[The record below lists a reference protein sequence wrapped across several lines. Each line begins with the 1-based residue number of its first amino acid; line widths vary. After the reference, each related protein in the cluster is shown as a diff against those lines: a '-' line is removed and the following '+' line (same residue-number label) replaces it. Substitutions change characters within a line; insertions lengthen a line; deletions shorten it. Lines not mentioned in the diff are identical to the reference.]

1 MTAQSYGLSEQDV
14 QSIQAVFRKFPN
26 VAEAILYGSRAKGS
40 YRHGSD
46 IDLTLIGSQLT
57 HDNLLDIEI
66 ALDGLLLPY
75 KFDLSL
81 HHHLDN
87 AELLNHIARV
97 GKLFYKAPE

>member
-1 MTAQSYGLSEQDV
+1 MTAQRYGLSEQDI

-46 IDLTLIGSQLT
+46 IDLTLKGNQLT

-66 ALDGLLLPY
+66 ALDDLLLPY

-81 HHHLDN
+81 HQHLDN
-87 AELLNHIARV
+87 AELLSHIARV